1 MSTNDPAV
9 RTLLRRAKVA
19 RIATLSRSGRPS
31 ITPLYFVVV
40 QGQIWLGTPEW
51 TLAVREIKADPRV
64 SLLFEVEQNPQDRRV
79 LRITGRAQ
87 IRTDASAQRAYNL
100 RVAFKYLLTFGQIR
114 NTFAHRRLLP
124 LRRRYRAQSQTKGQ
138 ACVIE
143 VAPEQVELLV

>member
-79 LRITGRAQ
+79 LRITGHAQ

-114 NTFAHRRLLP
+114 NTFAHRWLLP